1 MMTMMMAMSMCWVR
15 TRQGGVHWATCRV
28 VGAVGQRVKCL
39 LSPAFVG
46 LTPVLY
52 GTTFLLFVCLPRQ
65 GTHAMKMISKGSKT
79 YDWFTTVYDNIDS
92 LATSATHDISDADVV
107 Q

>member
-1 MMTMMMAMSMCWVR
+1 MTMVMTMSMCWVR
-15 TRQGGVHWATCRV
+15 TRQGGVHRATCRV

-39 LSPAFVG
+39 LSQRLLVQ
-46 LTPVLY
+46 LRSCY
-52 GTTFLLFVCLPRQ
+52 GTTFLLFVRFSPQ

-79 YDWFTTVYDNIDS
+79 YDWFTIVYDNIDS
-92 LATSATHDISDADVV
+92 LSTSATHDISDADVV

>member
-1 MMTMMMAMSMCWVR
+1 M
-15 TRQGGVHWATCRV
+15 
-28 VGAVGQRVKCL
+28 
-39 LSPAFVG
+39 
-46 LTPVLY
+46 Y
-52 GTTFLLFVCLPRQ
+52 GTTFLLFVCFPRQ

-92 LATSATHDISDADVV
+92 LSTSATHDISDADVV